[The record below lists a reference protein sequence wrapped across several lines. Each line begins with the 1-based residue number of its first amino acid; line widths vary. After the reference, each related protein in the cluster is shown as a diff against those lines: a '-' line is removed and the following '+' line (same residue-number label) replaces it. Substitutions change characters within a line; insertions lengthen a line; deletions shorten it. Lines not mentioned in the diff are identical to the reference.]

1 MNTHEDTHNN
11 QTERKPPP
19 DRDDNRNRQQRPI
32 WHGWPHRQ
40 SWYTVAPQS
49 SLLVLGANPAAD
61 AALTIPVAALRHAST
76 NGEVT
81 A

>member
-1 MNTHEDTHNN
+1 MRIRTTTRPGASPHLIAT
-11 QTERKPPP
+11 TTAT
-19 DRDDNRNRQQRPI
+19 DNSVRSG
-32 WHGWPHRQ
+32 HGWPHRQ
-40 SWYTVAPQS
+40 SWYTAASQP

-61 AALTIPVAALRHAST
+61 AANTIPLAALRHTST